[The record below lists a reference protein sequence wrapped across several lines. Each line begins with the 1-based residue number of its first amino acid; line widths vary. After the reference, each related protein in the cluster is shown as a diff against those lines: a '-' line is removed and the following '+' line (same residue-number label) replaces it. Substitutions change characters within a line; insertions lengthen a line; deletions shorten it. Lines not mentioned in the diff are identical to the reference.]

1 MATIAETTQKITEE
15 NLKETQDVADN
26 TETLVNLA
34 KEEKAERDK
43 NKILQLEA
51 NREARGMKKLM
62 QDLLSSIRSGF
73 DSLKESLTNLLSMDE
88 SGGGI
93 GLGLASLLAGI
104 GLGLEV
110 PGIFNTKLLN
120 KAIDNFKL
128 NLDGFKTKLKKFFNI
143 ADDIPKV
150 PAKVSMVDDAVKL
163 TTSFDEWKVKAK
175 NFINI
180 ADDLPKIPAPPSF
193 IDEAAGVKVKIVNY
207 KSGARLVYT
216 NMADSFI
223 KNDQAIRL
231 LAETADATADATK
244 VTTEATGFIQ
254 KTKDGIM
261 KGVTTI
267 SEGAAKVTTKLDEA
281 AKAGD
286 LVAKVT
292 KFSLGMT
299 TKVIGRTLSV
309 AGNPVFDAIAMGKD
323 IFDIG
328 KAKWDD
334 DVRTSV
340 KKEDI
345 GAVIGGFIGGAI
357 GMVGGPAGVA
367 LGVGLGNMAGE
378 FVGELMD
385 DPEIVAAIH
394 EVHKGLKDE
403 KASITNDIA
412 SMKKQLEDK
421 NLTKAQRD
429 SINAQIA
436 FKEAK
441 IKSINS
447 EIEEVKTLDADMKAL
462 EDVAVRADQA
472 AAMRDKL
479 EAELEK
485 AEDDNDLQAQKFLK
499 EQIEIQKQIFKDAEA
514 EYQKKEEDLRKKA
527 QDTTAELADASTNF
541 FDRVATG
548 SGFFADLFKSMGAEG
563 LTGKGRAKFLK
574 AEGQEDIDDL
584 EKALERMNSRLES
597 GLFVKDRKG
606 NLSAVGKRQK
616 TQLEQAIKTVTD
628 KLEAKKLEVE
638 GIGGKKWMEG
648 EIARIDKEIQDE
660 QADKTKVF
668 SIYDEDKIKR
678 LQEER
683 AALQKQIQTKAK
695 GGTVT
700 GGRMFLV
707 GEQGPEAF
715 IPAGMGD
722 LIPTRDTSNLLN
734 NAAQLTAMSRE
745 NMRAGGGQP
754 MIINNIDNSQK
765 TSAVQNS
772 NQTVSVPTS
781 PHNGQS
787 TLTALQM
794 ATQIG

>member
-1 MATIAETTQKITEE
+1 
-15 NLKETQDVADN
+15 
-26 TETLVNLA
+26 
-34 KEEKAERDK
+34 
-43 NKILQLEA
+43 
-51 NREARGMKKLM
+51 
-62 QDLLSSIRSGF
+62 
-73 DSLKESLTNLLSMDE
+73 
-88 SGGGI
+88 
-93 GLGLASLLAGI
+93 
-104 GLGLEV
+104 
-110 PGIFNTKLLN
+110 
-120 KAIDNFKL
+120 
-128 NLDGFKTKLKKFFNI
+128 
-143 ADDIPKV
+143 
-150 PAKVSMVDDAVKL
+150 
-163 TTSFDEWKVKAK
+163 
-175 NFINI
+175 
-180 ADDLPKIPAPPSF
+180 
-193 IDEAAGVKVKIVNY
+193 
-207 KSGARLVYT
+207 
-216 NMADSFI
+216 
-223 KNDQAIRL
+223 
-231 LAETADATADATK
+231 
-244 VTTEATGFIQ
+244 
-254 KTKDGIM
+254 
-261 KGVTTI
+261 
-267 SEGAAKVTTKLDEA
+267 
-281 AKAGD
+281 
-286 LVAKVT
+286 
-292 KFSLGMT
+292 
-299 TKVIGRTLSV
+299 
-309 AGNPVFDAIAMGKD
+309 
-323 IFDIG
+323 
-328 KAKWDD
+328 
-334 DVRTSV
+334 
-340 KKEDI
+340 
-345 GAVIGGFIGGAI
+345 
-357 GMVGGPAGVA
+357 
-367 LGVGLGNMAGE
+367 

-385 DPEIVAAIH
+385 DPEIVAAIQ
-394 EVHKGLKDE
+394 EVRKGLEDE